1 MAKNYGNYLR
11 SIVIGTFS
19 KTYPLRVQISRWL
32 KSEKHQKLVERWWIG
47 IVIAWDVLKTF
58 AVDKTFSKYGVNAY
72 VYFAIVISIAV
83 PYAISTAKMFFA
95 IIINHWRK
103 ASIYGAIAMVL
114 HFVPDIYI
122 LVTAKSVPKTIYDSF
137 IFIIAVFTFFG
148 VREVVLKVR
157 EHKR

>member
-1 MAKNYGNYLR
+1 MQVARWVKNER
-11 SIVIGTFS
+11 
-19 KTYPLRVQISRWL
+19 
-32 KSEKHQKLVERWWIG
+32 HQKLIERWWIG

-72 VYFAIVISIAV
+72 IYFAIVISIAI
-83 PYAISTAKMFFA
+83 PYAITTAKMFFA

-103 ASIYGAIAMVL
+103 ASIYGGIALVL

-122 LVTAKSVPKTIYDSF
+122 LATAKSVPKTIYDSF

-148 VREVVLKVR
+148 VREVYRKVK
-157 EHKR
+157 EHRKK